1 MLQELHPPVSFALL
15 NSWPFL
21 SQLPL
26 SSQLPHKL
34 TLTHH
39 THTVTNMPACSVTSD
54 MSDSATPWTVAHQA
68 PLSMGVSRQEYQS
81 GLPCLPPGDLPDQ
94 GIKPESPAGRFFTS
108 KPSGK
113 LPLTHTHTHTITHT
127 FTSHLYTL
135 IPHST
140 LPFSP
145 YGYHHCC

>member
-1 MLQELHPPVSFALL
+1 
-15 NSWPFL
+15 
-21 SQLPL
+21 
-26 SSQLPHKL
+26 
-34 TLTHH
+34 
-39 THTVTNMPACSVTSD
+39 MPACSVTSD

-81 GLPCLPPGDLPDQ
+81 GLPCPPPGDLPDQ

-145 YGYHHCC
+145 YGYHHCCKLKMCFFFFFLVIPEFVLAQFSPLQKRS